1 MLIRDI
7 LANKSSNEIYA
18 VSVKDTLSTAAG
30 ILSAKRIGAVLVRD
44 DRQALKGILSERD
57 IVREIG
63 KRGVDCMEDC
73 VADIM
78 TKSVKSCTMKDTPQ
92 AVMKM
97 MTEGRFRHMP
107 VMDGDDLVGVI
118 SIGDAVAARITE
130 IKLDNDAMMEMI
142 AGNA

>member
-7 LANKSSNEIYA
+7 LANKPSSEIYA
-18 VSVKDTLSTAAG
+18 VSIKDTVSTAAEM
-30 ILSAKRIGAVLVRD
+30 LSAKRIGAVLVRD
-44 DRQALKGILSERD
+44 DSLALKGILSERD

-78 TKSVKSCTMKDTPQ
+78 TKSVKSCAMGDTPQ

-97 MTEGRFRHMP
+97 MTDGRFRHMP
-107 VMDGDDLVGVI
+107 VMEGDDLVGVI